1 MNEFPRVFLKSGR
14 DRSIKRFHL
23 WIFSGAIKR
32 IEGKPADGDVVE
44 VFSTQG
50 EYLATGH
57 YQNGSITI
65 RIFSF
70 IQAPI
75 NEAFWTDKINSA
87 INYRRSLGFFDNP
100 KTNVFRLIH
109 GEGDNMPGLIV
120 DYYNGVIVLQAHSV
134 GMYRTR
140 ALFSKILLALLGKTV
155 QTIYDKSE
163 STLNTAGEENAEKF
177 LGGDVGTGN
186 AVVLEHGNH
195 FEIDFRKGQK
205 TGFFIDQ
212 RENRNLLKKY
222 CNGKQVA
229 NVFSYSGGFS
239 VYAERGGATLIDS
252 IDASEKAID
261 LAKKN
266 MELNFG
272 AKEIHRY
279 FTKDAFEYFRDLDQ
293 KFNVIILDPPAF
305 AKHRQALNNA
315 LKAYRRINE
324 IAMNNMSPG
333 SILFTFSCSQVV
345 SREDFRTAVFS
356 AAANTGRNI
365 RIMHQLTQ
373 PADHPINIYH
383 PEGEYLKG
391 LVLFVE

>member
-1 MNEFPRVFLKSGR
+1 MENFPRIILKSGR
-14 DRSIKRFHL
+14 GRSLKRFHL
-23 WIFSGAIKR
+23 WIFSGAIKK
-32 IEGKPADGDVVE
+32 IIGNPVDGDIVE
-44 VFSTQG
+44 VFSTQD

-57 YQNGSITI
+57 YQNGSIMI

-70 IQAPI
+70 ARTLAD
-75 NEAFWTDKINSA
+75 EDFWIEKFESA
-87 INYRRSLGFFDNP
+87 INYRRSLGFFDHP
-100 KTNVFRLIH
+100 GTNVFRIIH

-120 DYYNGVIVLQAHSV
+120 DYYNGVVVLQAHSV
-134 GMYRTR
+134 GMYRSR
-140 ALFSKILLALLGKTV
+140 VLFARIIMGLLGNNVKAV
-155 QTIYDKSE
+155 YDKSE
-163 STLNTAGEENAEKF
+163 STLNIAEQDTGTKF
-177 LGGDVGTGN
+177 LEGSVDADKTVVSEYGN
-186 AVVLEHGNH
+186 Q

-212 RENRNLLKKY
+212 RENRKLLEKY
-222 CNGKQVA
+222 CKGKLVA

-239 VYAERGGATLIDS
+239 VYAKRAGAILIDS
-252 IDASEKAID
+252 VDASETAIN
-261 LAKKN
+261 LAVKN

-272 AKEIHRY
+272 KNDTYRY
-279 FTKDAFEYFRDLDQ
+279 FATDAFEYFHTLDQ
-293 KFNVIILDPPAF
+293 KFDVIVLDPPAF

-315 LKAYRRINE
+315 IKAYRRINE
-324 IAMNNMSPG
+324 AALNNISPG
-333 SILFTFSCSQVV
+333 GILFTFSCSQVV

-356 AAANTGRNI
+356 AAANTGRNV